1 MLIRIDEASERAIY
15 AQIAD
20 SVRADIASGKLRQG
34 ATLPAAKRLGEA
46 LDINVHTVLRAYQQ
60 LRDERLID
68 LRRGRGAVVT
78 ALAGT
83 LVELSG
89 EVRALVDRA
98 NSLGV
103 SQETVA
109 AMVAHLGPA
118 GPPPAGN
125 EPIPLRAIQEEAA
138 A

>member
-20 SVRADIASGKLRQG
+20 SVRADIAGGTLRSG
-34 ATLPAAKRLGEA
+34 ATLPTAKRLAEA

-60 LRDERLID
+60 LRDERLVD

-78 ALAGT
+78 ALADT

-89 EVRALVDRA
+89 EVRALVARA
-98 NSLGV
+98 QSLGV
-103 SQETVA
+103 SQETVS
-109 AMVAHLGPA
+109 AMVASLGPQ

-125 EPIPLRAIQEEAA
+125 EPIQLRFAEEEAA

>member
-1 MLIRIDEASERAIY
+1 MLIRIDEASDRDIY

-20 SVRADIASGKLRQG
+20 SVRADIASGRVRTG
-34 ATLPAAKRLGEA
+34 ATLPAAKRLAEA

-78 ALAGT
+78 ELAGT

-89 EVRALVDRA
+89 EVRALVSRA
-98 NSLGV
+98 HSLGV

-109 AMVAHLGPA
+109 AMVAHVGPDA
-118 GPPPAGN
+118 PPPAGN
-125 EPIPLRAIQEEAA
+125 EPIPLRLTEEQSAA
-138 A
+138 